1 MALIYPADHYPA
13 AARAAGEEGI
23 VHMRLAIDAEG
34 KVTDC
39 TVTASSLS
47 KTLDAAACDLMRRE
61 GRFVAA
67 LDERGQPT
75 TAVFAAHFDWTL
87 PEEAVPEDAEPAK
100 VLDEARLVDRS
111 EGKECDMT

>member
-1 MALIYPADHYPA
+1 MPTPFMPENVMENWPRGAFPRPEMALIDPADHYPA

-61 GRFVAA
+61 EIGRASCR
-67 LDERGQPT
+67 ERVCQY
-75 TAVFAAHFDWTL
+75 V
-87 PEEAVPEDAEPAK
+87 
-100 VLDEARLVDRS
+100 
-111 EGKECDMT
+111 